1 LFIFYQNM
9 TKENGEKETMTRQKK
24 YLRPCIKAIFAV
36 LLIWACVGSID
47 VLAQARG
54 LLDGM
59 NQELVSEGWSGFL
72 DFPFLLTSVLSLLL
86 STVLGAA
93 IAYHPKSR
101 RTMESIEDLET
112 PKIFIMYA
120 VVGAVIG
127 VIVLEYGE
135 AMGLVVFGIGGL
147 MRFRS
152 NLGSPTK
159 TGRVIFVTLI
169 GLCSG
174 LNMPHIAVLTT
185 VFGFALIYVLDA
197 RVTYK
202 IMVKGLRKDAVQ
214 DAAEIY
220 RSVMEQQGCRIL
232 SEKKDFMKMQVA
244 FVFRT
249 SYRVERDD
257 LEHLFEIDVPED
269 IKGAVDWQTG

>member
-1 LFIFYQNM
+1 
-9 TKENGEKETMTRQKK
+9 MTRQKK
-24 YLRPCIKAIFAV
+24 RGTFHIKVILMFLV
-36 LLIWACVGSID
+36 FWAYAGSID
-47 VLAQARG
+47 VLAQDSGFFGG
-54 LLDGM
+54 LD
-59 NQELVSEGWSGFL
+59 QELESEGWVGFKNL
-72 DFPFLLTSVLSLLL
+72 PLLFDSVLVLLL
-86 STVLGAA
+86 STVLGAV
-93 IAYHPKSR
+93 IAYHPKSI
-101 RTMESIEDLET
+101 RTMESIEEVET

-120 VVGAVIG
+120 VVGTVIG
-127 VIVLEYGE
+127 IIVREYG
-135 AMGLVVFGIGGL
+135 MGMGFVVFGIGAL

-174 LNMPHIAVLTT
+174 LNMPHIAVLAT
-185 VFGFALIYVLDA
+185 VFGFVLIYVLDA

-202 IMVKGLRKDAVQ
+202 IIVKGLRKDAVQ

-220 RSVMEQQGCRIL
+220 RSVLEQQGCRIL
-232 SEKKDFMKMQVA
+232 SEKKDFTKTQVA

-269 IKGAVDWQTG
+269 IKGAIDWQTG